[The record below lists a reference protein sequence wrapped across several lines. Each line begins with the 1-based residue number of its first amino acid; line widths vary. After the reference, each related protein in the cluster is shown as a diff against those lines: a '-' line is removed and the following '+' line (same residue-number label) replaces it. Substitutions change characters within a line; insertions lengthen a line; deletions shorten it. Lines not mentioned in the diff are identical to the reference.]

1 MLGKVDGVKGF
12 TSTVDEERGVSG
24 IKVVVDS
31 DASAQKA
38 INLVKEAGLQVLSH
52 WRQQSTLEEV
62 FVALVGRG
70 FREREHEVAA

>member
-1 MLGKVDGVKGF
+1 MRRG
-12 TSTVDEERGVSG
+12 GVSG
-24 IKVVVDS
+24 IKVVVDG
-31 DASAQKA
+31 DGSAEKA
-38 INLVKEAGLQVLSH
+38 IAAVREAGLQVLSH

>member
-1 MLGKVDGVKGF
+1 LSTLDGVKGF

-24 IKVVVDS
+24 VKVVVES
-31 DASAQKA
+31 DVSAQKA
-38 INLVKEAGLQVLSH
+38 INLVKESGLQILSH

-70 FREREHEVAA
+70 FREREHEAAA